1 MRQLKIRMRKVN
13 NKNYHKLLGHSR
25 WRELRQRYLASHP
38 LCEECERAGKTT
50 LATCVHHIRPVES
63 QGSPALMMQAA
74 YDWHNLEALC
84 EACHE
89 QRHKRC
95 NRAKS
100 KAQTK
105 LAAKQTAEAFM
116 ARWCK
121 QNGLNARCI
130 ILEEKSEIG

>member
-1 MRQLKIRMRKVN
+1 MRKVS
-13 NKNYHKLLGHSR
+13 NKNYHKLLSHSR
-25 WRELRQRYLASHP
+25 WRELRARYLASHP

-63 QGSPALMMQAA
+63 QGTPALMMQAA

-89 QRHKRC
+89 ARHKMC
-95 NRAKS
+95 NRVKS
-100 KAQTK
+100 KAQTR

-121 QNGLNARCI
+121 QDGLNARCI
-130 ILEEKSEIG
+130 ILEEKSEIK

>member
-1 MRQLKIRMRKVN
+1 MRKVS

-25 WRELRQRYLASHP
+25 WRELRARYLAAHP

-50 LATCVHHIRPVES
+50 LATCVHHLRPVEA
-63 QGSPALMMQAA
+63 QATPALMMQAA

-89 QRHKRC
+89 QRHKGC

-116 ARWCK
+116 ARWCRPQGSEVEVSK
-121 QNGLNARCI
+121 AR
-130 ILEEKSEIG
+130 ESAEGV

>member
-1 MRQLKIRMRKVN
+1 MSQPRIRMRKVS
-13 NKNYHKLLGHSR
+13 NKNYHKLLSHSR

-50 LATCVHHIRPVES
+50 IATCVHHIRPVES
-63 QGSPALMMQAA
+63 QGTPALMMQAA

-89 QRHKRC
+89 ARHKMC
-95 NRAKS
+95 NRSKS
-100 KAQTK
+100 KEQTR

-116 ARWCK
+116 ARWCRP
-121 QNGLNARCI
+121 QEVEAV
-130 ILEEKSEIG
+130 LEQGEAERGE

>member
-1 MRQLKIRMRKVN
+1 MRKVS
-13 NKNYHKLLGHSR
+13 NKNYHKLLSHSR

-38 LCEECERAGKTT
+38 LCEECERQGKTT

-63 QGSPALMMQAA
+63 QATPALMEQAA
-74 YDWHNLEALC
+74 YDIHNLEALC
-84 EACHE
+84 DHCHE
-89 QRHKRC
+89 ERHKGC

-121 QNGLNARCI
+121 QDGLNVRYCI
-130 ILEEKSEIG
+130 LDEKAPADDAGV

>member
-1 MRQLKIRMRKVN
+1 MRKVS
-13 NKNYHKLLGHSR
+13 NKNYHKLLSHSR
-25 WRELRQRYLASHP
+25 WRELRSRYLASHP

-50 LATCVHHIRPVES
+50 IATCVHHIRPVEA
-63 QGSPALMMQAA
+63 QATPALMMQAA

-89 QRHKRC
+89 ARHKMC

-116 ARWCK
+116 ARWCRPK
-121 QNGLNARCI
+121 NETGV
-130 ILEEKSEIG
+130 